1 MSHWAARS
9 WTGLAGLLAYE
20 IGVTLTSLDHR
31 VTKYVLTGGSL
42 RHIAQAV
49 LLMMRPRGV

>member
-1 MSHWAARS
+1 MSHWAAGS

-49 LLMMRPRGV
+49 LLMMRQRGV